1 MTPDQIALAA
11 HQLGMHM
18 AMKEIDT
25 PAGLDRWRRHNLAA
39 SSLREKVGFVYQ
51 PYAFPNKALVKA
63 LYNSLQEGVISRA
76 DFAACLPNVMGKHR
90 DAPATD

>member
-25 PAGLDRWRRHNLAA
+25 PAGLDRWRRHNLARRVCA
-39 SSLREKVGFVYQ
+39 R
-51 PYAFPNKALVKA
+51 
-63 LYNSLQEGVISRA
+63 SRL
-76 DFAACLPNVMGKHR
+76 CLPAGMR
-90 DAPATD
+90 SRTRRS